1 MGWPAPFGRDGTSDG
16 AMSEP
21 LLAPFAGLRATAEH
35 ARAVAA
41 PPYDVLSAAEARAA
55 VEGRPRSFLRVSRPE
70 VDLAPETPAG
80 APALYEGAAA
90 AFNRMI
96 GEGVLVRDPEPR
108 FYAWRMEV
116 AGRAQ
121 TGLAAAASLAA
132 YAGGAIKRHELTRP
146 DKQED
151 RAHHIAALGAQT
163 GPVLAIHRPDADA
176 RRLLAAA
183 CAGPPLI
190 RCALGA
196 VTHTLWAV
204 EGADEIAALRARFD
218 AIGALYIADGH
229 HRAAAA
235 WDAAERAGEGAG
247 RLLTVNFPADEVRI
261 LGYHRIVRGLNGLA
275 AEEFLRALGEAVQ
288 VEPADAPVEPEGP
301 ARFGMYL
308 AGRWYRLAA
317 ARPAPGASA
326 AVDRLDVSLL
336 ARLVLGPVLAIGDPR
351 LDPRIDFVGGG
362 RGVAALAAAVDGG
375 DATVAF
381 SLHPTSVED
390 LMAVADAGAILPP
403 KTTWFEPKLADGL
416 VSLVLP

>member
-1 MGWPAPFGRDGTSDG
+1 
-16 AMSEP
+16 MSER
-21 LLAPFAGLRATAEH
+21 LLAPFAGLRAAAEH

-41 PPYDVLSAAEARAA
+41 PPYDVMSAAEARAA
-55 VEGRPRSFLRVSRPE
+55 VEGRPWSFLHVSRPE

-80 APALYEGAAA
+80 APALYEDAAA
-90 AFNRMI
+90 AFARMI
-96 GEGVLVRDPEPR
+96 GEGVLVRDPAPR
-108 FYAWRMEV
+108 LYAWRME
-116 AGRAQ
+116 AGGRAQ

-151 RAHHIAALGAQT
+151 RARHIAALGAQT
-163 GPVLAIHRPDADA
+163 GPVLAIHRPDENA
-176 RRLLAAA
+176 RRLIAAA

-196 VTHTLWAV
+196 VEHALWAI
-204 EGADEIAALRARFD
+204 EGADEIEALATRFD

-235 WDAAERAGEGAG
+235 RDAAERAGEGAG
-247 RLLTVNFPADEVRI
+247 RLLTVSFPADEVRI
-261 LGYHRIVRGLNGLA
+261 LGYHRIVRGLNGLS
-275 AEEFLRALGEAVQ
+275 AEAFLRALGEAVR

-308 AGRWYRLAA
+308 AGRWHRLAA
-317 ARPAPGASA
+317 RRPAQAAGA
-326 AVDRLDVSLL
+326 VVERLDVSLL
-336 ARLVLGPVLAIGDPR
+336 ARLVLGPILAIGDPR

-416 VSLVLP
+416 VSLVLS